1 MLKKEIDLNKEKQKI
16 QQQELKDVDKLMKK
30 RAKEARE
37 LAAKNG
43 ITAIIPSP
51 IYDKDG
57 AIANYEEM
65 SAAID
70 KIHNQFIDQYNAA
83 AKAGNE
89 ELTKEIQKTL
99 DNFDKYGEDLL
110 KSAQRHDAL
119 QSEIEETINT
129 LEELEDAME
138 DIRIDAYV
146 ASQEALDNLKDIK
159 ESAAEL
165 DKLFRD
171 FDDDPLSMNR

>member
-1 MLKKEIDLNKEKQKI
+1 
-16 QQQELKDVDKLMKK
+16 MKK
-30 RAKEARE
+30 RTKEARE
-37 LAAKNG
+37 LAIKNG

-99 DNFDKYGEDLL
+99 EKFDKYGEDLL
-110 KSAQRHDAL
+110 KNAQRHDKL

-129 LEELEDAME
+129 LEELEDSIE
-138 DIRIDAYV
+138 DIRIDAFK
-146 ASQEALDNLKDIK
+146 AHQEAQDDLKDLK
-159 ESAAEL
+159 EDAAEL
-165 DKLFRD
+165 ASIFRD
-171 FDDDPLSMNR
+171 FNDDGFLTD